1 MEISFTIA
9 ESSQENNAPEF
20 KDNHTFVYRRVPFLN
35 VQSPFMRLKTL
46 FLKKFLEYT
55 FEGDSPFEREGNHT
69 SKS

>member
-46 FLKKFLEYT
+46 FLKKIFGVYL
-55 FEGDSPFEREGNHT
+55 
-69 SKS
+69 